1 MVSWVATAS
10 ARIVESTARLRRPRR
25 IPVSSTTCRTA
36 SLIRCGRVDFASR
49 LRQYTNVDGSNP
61 LWSNAI
67 PVATFHRTSH
77 RAAASVSPSERSC
90 RVCNTRIEAITD
102 AGIDGRPRPEGNKS
116 SNSASANKSWR
127 WGARNANMPPPATRR
142 PTHAPAPATA
152 PRIRRGQQETAA
164 GVRHMQAQHKADAAL
179 DADRAAA
186 ALLAGIQGGV
196 GVMLATGDLG
206 YLEAALDVGIQS
218 LRVTGQQ
225 A

>member
-1 MVSWVATAS
+1 MLMSEIGRTTPGAQAVTA
-10 ARIVESTARLRRPRR
+10 A
-25 IPVSSTTCRTA
+25 
-36 SLIRCGRVDFASR
+36 LIR
-49 LRQYTNVDGSNP
+49 Q
-61 LWSNAI
+61 W
-67 PVATFHRTSH
+67 
-77 RAAASVSPSERSC
+77 
-90 RVCNTRIEAITD
+90 
-102 AGIDGRPRPEGNKS
+102 
-116 SNSASANKSWR
+116 
-127 WGARNANMPPPATRR
+127 
-142 PTHAPAPATA
+142 
-152 PRIRRGQQETAA
+152 QQEIAA